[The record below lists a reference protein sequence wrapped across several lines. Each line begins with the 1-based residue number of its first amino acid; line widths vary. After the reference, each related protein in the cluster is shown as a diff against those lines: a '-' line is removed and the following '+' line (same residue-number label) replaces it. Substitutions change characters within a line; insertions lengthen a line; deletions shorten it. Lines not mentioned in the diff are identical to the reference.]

1 MTTFKSSLHKRQTT
15 KTKEGHRVALV
26 HGTWGDNGLWWED
39 GRASKISDDIVE
51 LYDYKN
57 HQGTAQFKW
66 AARFRNEA
74 ASFKRERANQVWR
87 GHACNPTIWWGRGA
101 GAGGSPPVQGQPG
114 LLSVRP
120 ALTTDSFSAQ
130 GTKEGGSEGR
140 RDRQAD
146 RNIPSGWIIRN
157 KYKYACMGVI

>member
-1 MTTFKSSLHKRQTT
+1 MEELQKSATILWNSMTTRTTRVLHSLSGQHVLGMKQLVLREKEQTRY
-15 KTKEGHRVALV
+15 G
-26 HGTWGDNGLWWED
+26 G
-39 GRASKISDDIVE
+39 
-51 LYDYKN
+51 
-57 HQGTAQFKW
+57 
-66 AARFRNEA
+66 
-74 ASFKRERANQVWR
+74 
-87 GHACNPTIWWGRGA
+87 GHACNPSTWWGRGA

-130 GTKEGGSEGR
+130 GTKEGGCEGGSEGG